1 MKIKTSTLEIMKKT
15 RGTWER
21 NPVTRVHDHDPKR
34 NRKKERQNVKQF
46 LRKAQSQD
54 DGAFL
59 IGIKLGKSKR
69 KVHME
74 PRMAVNKRE

>member
-1 MKIKTSTLEIMKKT
+1 MKIKTSTLDIMKKT
-15 RGTWER
+15 RQTWER
-21 NPVTRVHDHDPKR
+21 NPVTRIHDHDPRR

-59 IGIKLGKSKR
+59 FGIKTYETANG
-69 KVHME
+69 
-74 PRMAVNKRE
+74 RE